1 MKENCIEVQNV
12 SKPFAGRKVVD
23 GLILHVKKGETF
35 GLLGHNGAGKS
46 TTIEMILGIKKPDE
60 GSTSILHKD
69 AAKNRK
75 YVFERTGVQL
85 QSSSYQD
92 GLRVDEVCEEYA
104 SLYEKPAEYGQL
116 LKTFGLDGLVK
127 SPVMKLSGGERQ
139 KLSVVLALIGNPEV
153 VFLDELT
160 TGLDVAARREVWR
173 TLKQL
178 KENGM
183 TIFLTTHYMEEAENL
198 CDRIALIKKGK
209 KLAEGTVEEVVKNSP
224 YDNLEEAYLWYMGEE
239 VEL

>member
-1 MKENCIEVQNV
+1 MSENCIEVRNV
-12 SKPFAGRKVVD
+12 SKSFAGRKVVD
-23 GLILHVKKGETF
+23 GLTLGVKKGETF

-46 TTIEMILGIKKPDE
+46 TTIEMILGMKKPDE
-60 GSTSILHKD
+60 GSTLILQKD
-69 AAKNRK
+69 AAKNRR

-85 QSSSYQD
+85 QSASYQD
-92 GLRVDEVCEEYA
+92 GLRVDEICKEYA
-104 SLYEKPAEYGQL
+104 SLYTHPADYTQL
-116 LKTFGLDGLVK
+116 LKVFGLDGLLK

-198 CDRIALIKKGK
+198 CDRIALIKNGR
-209 KLAEGTVEEVVKNSP
+209 KLIEGTVEEVVMSSP
-224 YDNLEEAYLWYMGEE
+224 YHNLEEAYLWYMGEG